1 MAMQVDNTPAS
12 STTTATA
19 PTKLT
24 RLCDAVS
31 EHYYIYLTIEME
43 SQDAT
48 KKGSNIHL
56 SILTLRAMLTSAV
69 QDLFGSAMGGGIN
82 IDILGFWT
90 DSAKDPYNRL
100 IATSPGTPMSSN
112 IPATTTT
119 ATPTTAA
126 VSVKPTF
133 SPTTAGSAVVRCHAL
148 DLNQLWNA
156 LTLFNTLVNDY
167 EARFEIRHM
176 ASTLL
181 GLQANSRQ
189 LVWEF

>member
-1 MAMQVDNTPAS
+1 MAMQVDKTPVT
-12 STTTATA
+12 STTTTTS

-48 KKGSNIHL
+48 KKGSHIHL

-90 DSAKDPYNRL
+90 DQTKDPYNRL
-100 IATSPGTPMSSN
+100 IATSSSSN
-112 IPATTTT
+112 IPTIASPTTTT
-119 ATPTTAA
+119 
-126 VSVKPTF
+126 VSVKNTF

-167 EARFEIRHM
+167 EARFEIRHV

-189 LVWEF
+189 LVWE

>member
-1 MAMQVDNTPAS
+1 MTMQVDKALVAS
-12 STTTATA
+12 TASTAA
-19 PTKLT
+19 HTKLT

-48 KKGSNIHL
+48 KKGSHIHL
-56 SILTLRAMLTSAV
+56 SILTLRAMLTSA
-69 QDLFGSAMGGGIN
+69 
-82 IDILGFWT
+82 
-90 DSAKDPYNRL
+90 
-100 IATSPGTPMSSN
+100 
-112 IPATTTT
+112 
-119 ATPTTAA
+119 
-126 VSVKPTF
+126 PTF

-167 EARFEIRHM
+167 EARFEIRHV

-189 LVWEF
+189 L

>member
-1 MAMQVDNTPAS
+1 
-12 STTTATA
+12 
-19 PTKLT
+19 
-24 RLCDAVS
+24 
-31 EHYYIYLTIEME
+31 ME

-48 KKGSNIHL
+48 KKGSHIHL

-100 IATSPGTPMSSN
+100 TATSLGAPSSSN
-112 IPATTTT
+112 IPTTTVTTT
-119 ATPTTAA
+119 AI
-126 VSVKPTF
+126 SVKPTF

-167 EARFEIRHM
+167 EARFEIRHV

-189 LVWEF
+189 LVWE

>member
-1 MAMQVDNTPAS
+1 MTMQVDNTPPA
-12 STTTATA
+12 STTTSTA

-43 SQDAT
+43 SQDAS
-48 KKGSNIHL
+48 KKGSHIHL

-90 DSAKDPYNRL
+90 DQTKDPYNRL
-100 IATSPGTPMSSN
+100 IATSPRTSSN
-112 IPATTTT
+112 IPTT
-119 ATPTTAA
+119 A

-133 SPTTAGSAVVRCHAL
+133 SPTTAGSAVVRSHAL

-167 EARFEIRHM
+167 EARFEIRHV

-189 LVWEF
+189 LIWE

>member
-1 MAMQVDNTPAS
+1 MTMQVDNTPAS
-12 STTTATA
+12 STTTA
-19 PTKLT
+19 TKLT

-100 IATSPGTPMSSN
+100 IATSPGTPTSSN
-112 IPATTTT
+112 IPASTATTTT
-119 ATPTTAA
+119 TTA

-167 EARFEIRHM
+167 EARFEIRHV

>member
-1 MAMQVDNTPAS
+1 
-12 STTTATA
+12 
-19 PTKLT
+19 
-24 RLCDAVS
+24 
-31 EHYYIYLTIEME
+31 ME

-48 KKGSNIHL
+48 KKGSHIHL

-100 IATSPGTPMSSN
+100 IATSPRSTTSSN
-112 IPATTTT
+112 IPTKTT
-119 ATPTTAA
+119 
-126 VSVKPTF
+126 SVKPTF

-167 EARFEIRHM
+167 EARFEIRHV

-189 LVWEF
+189 LVWE